1 MTKSFSP
8 LRYPGG
14 KGQMY
19 DTIVQILQDNHL
31 ENCNYIEPFAGGAG
45 VALKLLSNGIV
56 KSITLN
62 DFDLSIYAFWYSIL
76 YDTERFIRKIITV
89 EINMQEWKKQRIIQ
103 LEKENVPL
111 FDLGFST
118 FFLNRTN
125 RSGIIKGGVIGGKNQ
140 DSFYKMDCRFNKKR
154 LIALIEKISTL
165 KDKITIYNLDA
176 EDFIIQVKQKN
187 SFYFIDPPYFCKGK
201 QLYTNFFKPEDHLS
215 LFKTI
220 QKNLK
225 NRSWIVTYDKCDE
238 IYQIYKKQKY
248 RIMSLNY
255 SAQNKKKAEE
265 YMFYKIITI
274 KEDV

>member
-140 DSFYKMDCRFNKKR
+140 DSFYKMDCRFNKQR

-176 EDFIIQVKQKN
+176 EDFIIRVKQKN

-265 YMFYKIITI
+265 YMFYKNITI

>member
-176 EDFIIQVKQKN
+176 EDFIIQVKQKIV
-187 SFYFIDPPYFCKGK
+187 FI
-201 QLYTNFFKPEDHLS
+201 S
-215 LFKTI
+215 LILLISVKENNYIQTFLNQKTI
-220 QKNLK
+220 
-225 NRSWIVTYDKCDE
+225 
-238 IYQIYKKQKY
+238 
-248 RIMSLNY
+248 
-255 SAQNKKKAEE
+255 
-265 YMFYKIITI
+265 
-274 KEDV
+274 

>member
-125 RSGIIKGGVIGGKNQ
+125 RSGIIKGGGIGGKNQ

-154 LIALIEKISTL
+154 LITLIEKISTL

-265 YMFYKIITI
+265 YMFYKNITI

>member
-176 EDFIIQVKQKN
+176 EDFIIRVKQKN

-238 IYQIYKKQKY
+238 IYQIYKRQKY

-265 YMFYKIITI
+265 YMFYKNITI
-274 KEDV
+274 KEDI

>member
-140 DSFYKMDCRFNKKR
+140 DSFYKMDCRFNKQR

-176 EDFIIQVKQKN
+176 EDFIIRVKQKN

-265 YMFYKIITI
+265 YMFYENITI

>member
-154 LIALIEKISTL
+154 LITLIEKISTL

-225 NRSWIVTYDKCDE
+225 NRSWIVNYDKCDE

-255 SAQNKKKAEE
+255 SAKNKKKAEE
-265 YMFYKIITI
+265 YMFYKNITI

>member
-62 DFDLSIYAFWYSIL
+62 GFDLSIYAFWYSIL

-201 QLYTNFFKPEDHLS
+201 QLYTNFFNQ
-215 LFKTI
+215 KTI
-220 QKNLK
+220 
-225 NRSWIVTYDKCDE
+225 
-238 IYQIYKKQKY
+238 
-248 RIMSLNY
+248 
-255 SAQNKKKAEE
+255 
-265 YMFYKIITI
+265 
-274 KEDV
+274 

>member
-154 LIALIEKISTL
+154 LITLIEKISTL

-265 YMFYKIITI
+265 YMFYKNITI

>member
-140 DSFYKMDCRFNKKR
+140 DSFYKMDCRFNKQR
-154 LIALIEKISTL
+154 LISLIEKISTL

-176 EDFIIQVKQKN
+176 EDFIIRVKQKN

-255 SAQNKKKAEE
+255 RAQNKKKAEE
-265 YMFYKIITI
+265 YMFYKNITI

>member
-31 ENCNYIEPFAGGAG
+31 ESCNYIEPFAGGAG

-265 YMFYKIITI
+265 YMFYKNITI

>member
-154 LIALIEKISTL
+154 LITLIEKISTL

-265 YMFYKIITI
+265 NMFYKNITI

>member
-31 ENCNYIEPFAGGAG
+31 EICNYIEPFAGGAG

-225 NRSWIVTYDKCDE
+225 NRSWMVTYDKCDE

-265 YMFYKIITI
+265 YMFYKNITI

>member
-118 FFLNRTN
+118 FFLNRKN

-225 NRSWIVTYDKCDE
+225 NRSWMVTYDKCDE

-265 YMFYKIITI
+265 YMFYKNITI

>member
-140 DSFYKMDCRFNKKR
+140 DSFYKMDCRFNKQR
-154 LIALIEKISTL
+154 LITLIEKISTL

-176 EDFIIQVKQKN
+176 EDFIIRVKQKN

-265 YMFYKIITI
+265 YMFYKNITI

>member
-19 DTIVQILQDNHL
+19 DTIGQILQDNHL

-220 QKNLK
+220 KKKLK

-265 YMFYKIITI
+265 YMFYKNITI

>member
-265 YMFYKIITI
+265 YMFYKNITI

>member
-140 DSFYKMDCRFNKKR
+140 DSFYKMDCRFNKQR

-176 EDFIIQVKQKN
+176 EDFIIRVKQKN

-255 SAQNKKKAEE
+255 SECN
-265 YMFYKIITI
+265 
-274 KEDV
+274 

>member
-62 DFDLSIYAFWYSIL
+62 NFDLSIYAFWYSIL

-265 YMFYKIITI
+265 YMFYKNITI

>member
-1 MTKSFSP
+1 MTKSISP

-176 EDFIIQVKQKN
+176 EDFIIRVKQKN

-238 IYQIYKKQKY
+238 IYQIYKRQKY

-265 YMFYKIITI
+265 YMFYKNITI
-274 KEDV
+274 KEDI

>member
-125 RSGIIKGGVIGGKNQ
+125 RSGIIKGGVIVGKNQ

-265 YMFYKIITI
+265 YMFYKNITI

>member
-154 LIALIEKISTL
+154 LITLLEKISTL

-265 YMFYKIITI
+265 YMFYKNITI

>member
-225 NRSWIVTYDKCDE
+225 NRSWMVTYDKCDE

-265 YMFYKIITI
+265 YMFYKNITI